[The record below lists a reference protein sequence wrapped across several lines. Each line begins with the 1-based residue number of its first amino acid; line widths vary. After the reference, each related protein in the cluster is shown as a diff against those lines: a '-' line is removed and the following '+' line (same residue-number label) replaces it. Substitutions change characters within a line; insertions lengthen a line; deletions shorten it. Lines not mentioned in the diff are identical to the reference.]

1 MDSIFEMLQP
11 EHTFSF
17 TLGGFKSDLQLVDGK
32 PVSSEVME
40 VTLSCDAAKVSNT
53 EMGKVMQVLH
63 KYLEHPHEMLTI

>member
-1 MDSIFEMLQP
+1 MDSIFFLLQP

-17 TLGGFKSDLQLVDGK
+17 TLGGK